1 MSSSATSGKQK
12 GGAEKSSQHNKILLL
27 NSSDKCLK
35 INEMFLKSKCANNI
49 SLTRTNNVSENVL
62 FGKFIKTCEYSCGR
76 YFAM

>member
-12 GGAEKSSQHNKILLL
+12 GGAEKRRQNNKILLL

-49 SLTRTNNVSENVL
+49 SLTSTNNVSENVL
-62 FGKFIKTCEYSCGR
+62 FGKFNKIYL
-76 YFAM
+76 